1 MPEFDF
7 SFLKQNNQDKPQ
19 NTVDTKKEFD
29 FSFLKSPNKDITEN
43 FENTVD
49 IDSDRQNE
57 VEKIARDIGQ
67 DVEYVDTNFEQI
79 KKLKDIPTDKELDEI
94 KQQSPNTYDLM
105 KNKNDVAI
113 IKDDYKNLS
122 KLEAALQKLKQT
134 TLDRATPFAN
144 IKEIAGQSQQ
154 VVQETPKAI
163 EHFSIQQKQAEL
175 LQQLRNLWEKEGKR
189 DVYPVG

>member
-94 KQQSPNTYDLM
+94 KQQSPNTYKM
-105 KNKNDVAI
+105 I
-113 IKDDYKNLS
+113 IKICLNWKRLYKN
-122 KLEAALQKLKQT
+122 
-134 TLDRATPFAN
+134 
-144 IKEIAGQSQQ
+144 
-154 VVQETPKAI
+154 
-163 EHFSIQQKQAEL
+163 
-175 LQQLRNLWEKEGKR
+175 
-189 DVYPVG
+189 